1 MVLDQPKTRPR
12 TAGSSGAGL
21 DPGWHRRGVLMIW
34 FRRAVMAGAL
44 ATAAVVLTTAV
55 AGIWVGVRS
64 QGHVYAEQDV
74 PAAPVALV
82 LGAEVYTGDQP
93 SPFLAARLEIAR
105 QLFADGKVKAI
116 LVSGD
121 HMRWAYNEPGG
132 MFAWLVAHGVP
143 NDRIALDHAG
153 FDTYD
158 SCARA
163 NKVFGVRKAIVVTQ
177 TYHIDRAVA
186 LCRSLGVE
194 ADGVADD
201 SVKIYRR
208 PWFNS
213 VVRERG
219 AAVKALAD
227 AVSRRDPVFLG
238 PHETTVESAVLG

>member
-1 MVLDQPKTRPR
+1 M
-12 TAGSSGAGL
+12 
-21 DPGWHRRGVLMIW
+21 
-34 FRRAVMAGAL
+34 
-44 ATAAVVLTTAV
+44 TAAAVLAMAV
-55 AGIWVGVRS
+55 AGSWVSVRS
-64 QGHVYAEQDV
+64 RGHVYAEADV

-82 LGAEVYTGDQP
+82 LGAEVYADGQP

-105 QLFADGKVKAI
+105 RLYADGKVKAI

-121 HMRWAYNEPGG
+121 HMNWSYNEPGA
-132 MFAWLVAHGVP
+132 MFTWLVAHGVP
-143 NDRIALDHAG
+143 NERIALDHAG

-163 NKVFGVRKAIVVTQ
+163 NKIFGVRRAIVVTQ

-201 SVKIYRR
+201 SVRIYRR

-219 AAVKALAD
+219 AVVKALVDVA
-227 AVSRRDPVFLG
+227 SRRDPVFLG
-238 PHETTVESAVLG
+238 PQETSVQSALRG

>member
-1 MVLDQPKTRPR
+1 
-12 TAGSSGAGL
+12 
-21 DPGWHRRGVLMIW
+21 MIW
-34 FRRAVMAGAL
+34 FRRAVVAGAL
-44 ATAAVVLTTAV
+44 ATAAAVLTLATA
-55 AGIWVGVRS
+55 GLWVSARS
-64 QGHVYAEQDV
+64 QGHVYALSKV

-82 LGAEVYTGDQP
+82 LGAEVYYPSGQP

-105 QLFADGKVKAI
+105 RLFVAGKVKAI

-121 HMRWAYNEPGG
+121 HRVWAYNEPGA
-132 MFAWLVAHGVP
+132 MFEWLVAHGVP

-163 NKVFGVRKAIVVTQ
+163 NQIFGVNRAIVVTQ

-186 LCRSLGVE
+186 LCRSLGVR

-219 AAVKALAD
+219 AVVKALAD
-227 AVSRRDPVFLG
+227 VASRRDPIFLG
-238 PHETTVESAVLG
+238 PHETSVESALLG